1 MATEVDSA
9 MKRLHEQHAARLIPA
24 GKGELA
30 QDYGDLAAEVAALT
44 QGAGIF
50 DLSAC
55 GVVLVR
61 GPDAAALLGGIT
73 TNDVAGLTV
82 GRLQPNLLCA
92 TKGRILHSVL
102 VLRTKPEEYLVIS
115 EPGDGDGVATH
126 IDGYHV
132 REEAQL
138 GMVGLS
144 RLDLIGPHAPDALQA
159 LGADPARLAN
169 RFGEQPLL
177 LAALPFGKLPRIV
190 CLLPAGQAPAFVEAL
205 LGTSLGARLVGQGA
219 VDELR
224 TRAGIPRFGVDFD
237 TTFLPAEAALYD
249 HIAFGKGCYVGQEIH
264 ARMHYRGHPNRKLA
278 AVRLPADAAAAAGDP
293 LYAQGEQVGA
303 LTSVAQAAD
312 GDTRGGIALV
322 RFKTLQAGL
331 PLALAPDG
339 NPVVTLHATA
349 GDLGQGDT

>member
-1 MATEVDSA
+1 MATGLDSA
-9 MKRLHEQHAARLIPA
+9 MKRLHEAHAARLIPA
-24 GKGELA
+24 GSGELA
-30 QDYGDLAAEVAALT
+30 QDYGDTAAEVVAMRER
-44 QGAGIF
+44 AGIF
-50 DLSAC
+50 DLSAS

-73 TNDVAGLTV
+73 TNDVAKLTI

-102 VLRTKPEEYLVIS
+102 VLRTKPEEFLVIS
-115 EPGDGDGVATH
+115 EPGDGDGVAMH

-144 RLDLIGPHAPDALQA
+144 RLDIIGPQAPDALRA
-159 LGADPARLAN
+159 LGADAAQLAN
-169 RFGEQPLL
+169 TFGEQPLL
-177 LAALPFGKLPRIV
+177 LAPLPFGDIPRIV
-190 CLLPAGQAPAFVEAL
+190 CLLPTGQAPAFVEAL
-205 LGTSLGARLVGQGA
+205 LNTAPGPRLVGQTA

-237 TTFLPAEAALYD
+237 TNFLPAEAALYD

-278 AVRLPADAAAAAGDP
+278 AVRLPADAPVAVGDA
-293 LYAQGEQVGA
+293 LFADGEQVGT
-303 LTSVAQAAD
+303 LTSVAREAD
-312 GDTRGGIALV
+312 GEARGGIALV
-322 RFKTLQAGL
+322 RYKTLQAGL
-331 PLALAPDG
+331 PLALDPAG
-339 NPVVTLHATA
+339 SPVVTLHATA
-349 GDLGQGDT
+349 GDLGHGNA

>member
-1 MATEVDSA
+1 
-9 MKRLHEQHAARLIPA
+9 
-24 GKGELA
+24 
-30 QDYGDLAAEVAALT
+30 
-44 QGAGIF
+44 
-50 DLSAC
+50 
-55 GVVLVR
+55 VR
-61 GPDAAALLGGIT
+61 GPDAGTLLGGIT
-73 TNDVAGLTV
+73 TNDVARLSV

-115 EPGDGDGVATH
+115 EPGDGDGVAIH

-144 RLDLIGPHAPDALQA
+144 RIDLIGPQAPDALRE
-159 LGADPARLAN
+159 LDADPAQLAN
-169 RFGEQPLL
+169 TFGAQPLL
-177 LAALPFGKLPRIV
+177 LSALPFGHIPRIV
-190 CLLPAGQAPAFVEAL
+190 CLLPAGQAAAFVEAL
-205 LGTSLGARLVGQGA
+205 LATSAGPRLVGQAA

-264 ARMHYRGHPNRKLA
+264 ARMHYRGHPNRKLV
-278 AVRLPADAAAAAGDP
+278 AVRLPAAAAVAVGDA
-293 LYAQGEQVGA
+293 LYADGEQVGT
-303 LTSVAQAAD
+303 LTSVAGEAD
-312 GDTRGGIALV
+312 GDARGGIALI

-331 PLALAPDG
+331 PLALEPDG
-339 NPVVTLHATA
+339 SPVVTLHATA
-349 GDLGQGDT
+349 GDLGHGHA